1 MLKNWLLLLIFLIRC
16 DCSLPDDD
24 QPSTCIG
31 EKDGLEPASNY
42 KAKGEKALSRG
53 EYKTQYYSSVNVMQ
67 LAALCDVCP
76 LLL

>member
-53 EYKTQYYSSVNVMQ
+53 EYKTQLMQ